1 MKHIR
6 TITVSPKTAQTN
18 FAALVDFM
26 VGVVEQIVNL
36 VSDNFLTGASV
47 IFNKTGGTLR

>member
-6 TITVSPKTAQTN
+6 TISAVPVTAQTN
-18 FAALVDFM
+18 FGALVDFI
-26 VGVVEQIVNL
+26 VGVVDQIVLL

>member
-6 TITVSPKTAQTN
+6 TISASPVAAQTN

-26 VGVVEQIVNL
+26 VGVVEQIVAL
-36 VSDNFLTGASV
+36 VADNFQTGANV
-47 IFNKTGGTLR
+47 IFNKTGGSLR